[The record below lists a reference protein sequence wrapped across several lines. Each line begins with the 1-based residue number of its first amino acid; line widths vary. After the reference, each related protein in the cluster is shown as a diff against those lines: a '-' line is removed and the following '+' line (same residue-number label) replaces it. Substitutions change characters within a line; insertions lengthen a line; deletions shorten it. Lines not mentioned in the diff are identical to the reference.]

1 MSTNENKQ
9 HVSVVV
15 CGHVDAGKSTT
26 TGHLIFE
33 LGGISDRE
41 MSKLRQEAEIL
52 GKSSFAFAF
61 YMDKTAEERARGIT
75 IQCTTKEFFTENYHY
90 TIVDAPGHSDFI
102 KNMITG
108 AAQADVGLLMVPA
121 DAGFGIAIQKGDP
134 KANEIQGQTRQHARL
149 LNLLGIKHLI
159 VGVNK
164 MDSETA
170 GYKEERFIE
179 VRDEMKNMLQ
189 RVGWKKD
196 FIDKSVA
203 IIPMSGWV
211 GDNLIKKSDNMS
223 WWKGQE
229 IEVNGSKSPVTTLL
243 DALNNIHKPE
253 RKFDA
258 PLRAPVSG
266 IYKIKGVGDVI
277 TARVE
282 QGKVSPGE
290 EVAFLPT
297 HTASN
302 PCTGK
307 VFTVEMHH
315 NQMPS
320 AGPGDNVGLNI
331 KGLDKGHMP
340 NRGDI
345 MVLKKD
351 VSLGPCKRFTAQV
364 QVLEHPG
371 ELKVGYSPVGYVR
384 TAHSAMKIVE
394 IKWRMGKETGN
405 TKVPN
410 PPYVKGND
418 VAEIVFEPMQPI
430 VVDKFSNTEGLGRL
444 AIFEGSQVQ
453 MLGKIVDYTL

>member
-1 MSTNENKQ
+1 MSNNDSKQ

-33 LGGISDRE
+33 LGGINERE
-41 MSKLRQEAEIL
+41 MAKLRQEADIL

-75 IQCTTKEFFTENYHY
+75 IQCTTKEFFTDNYHY
-90 TIVDAPGHSDFI
+90 TIVDAPGHNDFI

-108 AAQADVGLLMVPA
+108 ASQADVGLLMVPA
-121 DAGFGIAIQKGDP
+121 DSGFGISVQKGDP
-134 KANEIQGQTRQHARL
+134 RANEIQGQTRQHARL

-164 MDSETA
+164 MDSDLA
-170 GYKEERFIE
+170 GYKEERFNE
-179 VRDEMKNMLQ
+179 VRDEMKSMLV

-196 FIDKSVA
+196 FVDKSVA

-211 GDNLIKKSDNMS
+211 GDNLIKQSDKMP

-229 IEVNGSKSPVTTLL
+229 IEVNGSKTVVTTLL
-243 DALNNIHKPE
+243 DSLNNIQRPE

-282 QGKVSPGE
+282 QGKMNPGD
-290 EVAFLPT
+290 EVVFLPT
-297 HTASN
+297 HTTSN

-315 NQMPS
+315 NTVPS

-331 KGLDKGHMP
+331 KGLDKTHMP

-351 VSLGPCKRFTAQV
+351 ISLQGCKTFTAQV
-364 QVLEHPG
+364 QILDHPG
-371 ELKVGYSPVGYVR
+371 ELKVGYSPVGYIR
-384 TAHSAMKIVE
+384 TAHASMRVKE
-394 IKWRMGKETGN
+394 IKWRMGKETGGQ
-405 TKVPN
+405 KVVN

-430 VVDKFSNTEGLGRL
+430 VVDKFSNTEGLGRI
-444 AIFEGSQVQ
+444 AIFEGNQVQ
-453 MLGKIVDYTL
+453 MLGKIIDYTV

>member
-1 MSTNENKQ
+1 MTSNENKQ
-9 HVSVVV
+9 HVSIAV

-33 LGGISDRE
+33 LGGINERE
-41 MSKLRQEAEIL
+41 MAKLRQEAEIL

-61 YMDKTAEERARGIT
+61 YLDKTEEERARGIT
-75 IQCTTKEFFTENYHY
+75 IQCTTKEFFTDNYHY
-90 TIVDAPGHSDFI
+90 TILDLPGHNDFI

-121 DAGFGIAIQKGDP
+121 DSGFGVAVQKGDP
-134 KANEIQGQTRQHARL
+134 RANEIQGQTRQHARL

-164 MDSETA
+164 MDSDLA
-170 GYKEERFIE
+170 GYKEDRFNE
-179 VRDEMKNMLQ
+179 VKDEMKSMLV

-196 FIDKSVA
+196 FVDKSVA
-203 IIPMSGWV
+203 IVPMSGWV
-211 GDNLIKKSDNMS
+211 GDNLIKQSDKMP
-223 WWKGQE
+223 WWQGQE
-229 IEVNGSKSPVTTLL
+229 IEVNGSKTKVVTLL
-243 DALNNIHKPE
+243 DALNNIQKPE

-258 PLRAPVSG
+258 LLRAPVSG

-277 TARVE
+277 TARIE
-282 QGKVSPGE
+282 QGKLNPGE

-297 HTASN
+297 HTTSN

-315 NQMPS
+315 NTVPS

-331 KGLDKGHMP
+331 KGLDKTHMP

-345 MVLKKD
+345 IVLKKD
-351 VSLGPCKRFTAQV
+351 LSLQPCKTFTAQV
-364 QVLEHPG
+364 QILDHPG
-371 ELKVGYSPVGYVR
+371 ELKVGYCPVGYVR
-384 TAHSAMKIVE
+384 TAHSALKMVE
-394 IKWRMGKETGN
+394 IKWRMGKETGGI
-405 TKVPN
+405 KVAN

-418 VAEIVFEPMQPI
+418 VAEIIFTPMQPM
-430 VVDKFSNTEGLGRL
+430 VVDKFINTEGLGRL
-444 AIFEGSQVQ
+444 AIFEGNQVQ
-453 MLGKIVDYTL
+453 MLGKIIDYTV

>member
-1 MSTNENKQ
+1 MAAEKVKE

-33 LGGISDRE
+33 LGGISERE
-41 MSKLRQEAEIL
+41 MAKLRQEAEIL

-75 IQCTTKEFFTENYHY
+75 IQCTTKEFFTDNYHY
-90 TIVDAPGHSDFI
+90 TIVDAPGHSSFI
-102 KNMITG
+102 KNMVTG
-108 AAQADVGLLMVPA
+108 SAQADVGLLMVPA
-121 DAGFGIAIQKGDP
+121 DNGFGVAIQKGDP
-134 KANEIQGQTRQHARL
+134 KASEIQGQTRQHARL

-164 MDSETA
+164 MDSDLA

-196 FIDKSVA
+196 FIDKSVSV
-203 IIPMSGWV
+203 IPMSGWQ
-211 GDNLIKKSDNMS
+211 GDNLIKKSVNMP
-223 WWKGQE
+223 WWNGQE
-229 IEVNGSKSPVTTLL
+229 IEVNGSKANIVTLL
-243 DALNNIHKPE
+243 DALNNIQKPE
-253 RKFDA
+253 RKLNV

-266 IYKIKGVGDVI
+266 VYKIKGVGDVI

-282 QGKVSPGE
+282 QGKVSPGDE
-290 EVAFLPT
+290 IMFLPT

-302 PCTGK
+302 ACTGK

-315 NQMPS
+315 NQVPF
-320 AGPGDNVGLNI
+320 AGPGDNVGMNI
-331 KGLDKGHMP
+331 KGLDKGNMP
-340 NRGDI
+340 STGDI
-345 MVLKKD
+345 IVLKKD
-351 VSLGPCKRFTAQV
+351 NTLQPCKTFTAQV
-364 QVLEHPG
+364 QILDHPG

-384 TAHSAMKIVE
+384 TAHSAMRVTE

-405 TKVPN
+405 QKVVAPTHL
-410 PPYVKGND
+410 KAGD
-418 VAEIVFEPMQPI
+418 VAELVFTPMQPI
-430 VVDKFSNTEGLGRL
+430 VVDKFSNTEGLGRI
-444 AIFEGSQVQ
+444 AIFEGNQVL
-453 MLGKIVDYTL
+453 MLGKIVDYTF